1 MSAGPLTYRRVMV
14 SSRAVAE
21 RFERVCA
28 APLDERTLRE
38 QTLVELRRFVDWD
51 AYVWVTTDPV
61 TAVGVSPLADVPSFW
76 ELPETIRLK
85 YLTDVNRW
93 TRLPVAEPVGLLRQ
107 ATGDNPGRSL
117 LWRELLRRYGI
128 GDVASVVLADRFGLW
143 GFLDLWRAGQE
154 PFTPA
159 DVEVLRTFART
170 ITPAIRA
177 RLAATFEVPTRPD
190 ARDLGPVVMMLDD
203 DLEVVGRTAASGPW
217 LQMLLVPG
225 PGQPVVPASVYNV
238 AAQLLAIE
246 QGADRNAARSRTH
259 LASGVWVTLRAARLA
274 SRAVSV
280 SDVGVVAVTI
290 EETTP
295 DERAEVF
302 ALAYGLSPREREVL
316 ARLSTGRDTRRLAR
330 ELRISAY
337 TVQDHL
343 RSIFAKTGAPTR
355 QELVARATGR

>member
-1 MSAGPLTYRRVMV
+1 MSAVPLTYRRVMV
-14 SSRAVAE
+14 SSRAMAE
-21 RFERVCA
+21 RIERLCA

-38 QTLVELRRFVDWD
+38 QTLVELRRFVGCD

-61 TAVGVSPLADVPSFW
+61 TAVGVSPLADVPSFS

-93 TRLPVAEPVGLLRQ
+93 TRLSVDEPVALLRQ
-107 ATGDNPGRSL
+107 ATGDNPARSL
-117 LWRELLRRYGI
+117 LWRDLLRRYEI
-128 GDVASVVLADRFGLW
+128 GDVASLVLADRFGLW
-143 GFLDLWRAGQE
+143 GFLDLWRAGQD
-154 PFTPA
+154 PFTAA
-159 DVEVLRTFART
+159 DVEVLGTFARI

-177 RLAATFEVPTRPD
+177 RLAATFEVPRRPD
-190 ARDLGPVVMMLDD
+190 ARDLGPVVIMLDN

-217 LQMLLVPG
+217 LQTLLTPG
-225 PGQPVVPASVYNV
+225 PGQPLVPASVYNV
-238 AAQLLAIE
+238 AAQLLAVEHGI
-246 QGADRNAARSRTH
+246 DRNTASSRTH

-274 SRAVSV
+274 SRTVSV
-280 SDVGVVAVTI
+280 SDVGVLAVTI

-343 RSIFAKTGAPTR
+343 RSIFAKTGSPTR